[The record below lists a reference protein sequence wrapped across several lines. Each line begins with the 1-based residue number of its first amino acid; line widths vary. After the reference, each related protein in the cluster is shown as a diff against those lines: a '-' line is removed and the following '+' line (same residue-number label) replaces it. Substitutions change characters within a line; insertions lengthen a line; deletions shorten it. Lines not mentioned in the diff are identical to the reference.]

1 MTRNEIREVLMQMMY
16 EMDAAK
22 TLDLET
28 ARKLAGEKLPGKNLK
43 RSLQILSGIIEHLDE
58 IDGSINAHSRS
69 WKTSRMPKVD
79 LAIMRLALG
88 EIKYGDD
95 VPEAVAEI
103 PAGACAETAIKLAK
117 KYSTEQS
124 SRFIHGVLGAIVNAP
139 EAAGSAADADAGSAA
154 QEQ

>member
-28 ARKLAGEKLPGKNLK
+28 AESWQEKLPGKNLK

-58 IDGSINAHSRS
+58 IDESINAHSRS
-69 WKTSRMPKVD
+69 RKTSRMPKVD

-88 EIKYGDD
+88 EVKYGDD
-95 VPEAVAEI
+95 VPEAVAISE
-103 PAGACAETAIKLAK
+103 AIKLAK

>member
-58 IDGSINAHSRS
+58 IDGSINAYSRS

-95 VPEAVAEI
+95 VPEAVAISE
-103 PAGACAETAIKLAK
+103 AIKLAK

-139 EAAGSAADADAGSAA
+139 EAAGSAADAGAGSAA

>member
-1 MTRNEIREVLMQMMY
+1 MLAGPTRSSPGPMLLKHASTAVRFVSRE
-16 EMDAAK
+16 K
-22 TLDLET
+22 SSTET

-79 LAIMRLALG
+79 LAIMRLALV

-95 VPEAVAEI
+95 VPEAVAISE
-103 PAGACAETAIKLAK
+103 AIKLAK

-139 EAAGSAADADAGSAA
+139 EAAGSAADADSGSAA

>member
-16 EMDAAK
+16 VMDAAK

-43 RSLQILSGIIEHLDE
+43 RSLQILTGIIEHLDE

-95 VPEAVAEI
+95 VP
-103 PAGACAETAIKLAK
+103 
-117 KYSTEQS
+117 
-124 SRFIHGVLGAIVNAP
+124 
-139 EAAGSAADADAGSAA
+139 GSGRH
-154 QEQ
+154 Q

>member
-1 MTRNEIREVLMQMMY
+1 MQMMY

-88 EIKYGDD
+88 EINTETTCRKRSPSVRRSNWRKNIAPSNRHGLSM
-95 VPEAVAEI
+95 
-103 PAGACAETAIKLAK
+103 ACWEP
-117 KYSTEQS
+117 S
-124 SRFIHGVLGAIVNAP
+124 
-139 EAAGSAADADAGSAA
+139 
-154 QEQ
+154 